1 MTNEEI
7 IKIVN
12 ESCSVQNIVITCIG
26 QTFLCCKEE
35 DFKKKVT
42 SLLNYLRNGG
52 YNEHAVSG
60 FEIFAEELL
69 KIIDK

>member
-12 ESCSVQNIVITCIG
+12 ESCSIQNIVITCIG
-26 QTFLCCKEE
+26 QTFLRCKEE
-35 DFKKKVT
+35 DFKRKVT
-42 SLLNYLRNGG
+42 SLLASLNNEG
-52 YNEHAVSG
+52 YNEHTKSG
-60 FEIFAEELL
+60 FDIFAEELL